1 MCFIQFWIGSI
12 LSPSKLTFCLPK
24 LPFFFLHG
32 SDFDGNMACSSQ
44 LILFRFRWT
53 TWQYLLDYSNLV
65 HHSLGEI
72 LDRTVGRS
80 WHCGSM
86 FQVDTGWAEF
96 QTSPCLPT
104 MCLPLQQIQWAILE
118 AVNILEDELASDPV
132 AGIDQDNIERTAHI
146 FNDLQKLLWGKGFIL
161 EAWQAIYHFLKSF
174 IQVNCFKF

>member
-1 MCFIQFWIGSI
+1 
-12 LSPSKLTFCLPK
+12 
-24 LPFFFLHG
+24 
-32 SDFDGNMACSSQ
+32 
-44 LILFRFRWT
+44 
-53 TWQYLLDYSNLV
+53 
-65 HHSLGEI
+65 
-72 LDRTVGRS
+72 
-80 WHCGSM
+80 
-86 FQVDTGWAEF
+86 
-96 QTSPCLPT
+96 